1 MVAFVLLRGAA
12 PGAGVGTCVGAAVS
26 SVVRSGGARVAC
38 MRAKGTAPNSSRTFS
53 TYLSGEKPIVGIEN
67 YFLCKIL
74 SPSSPPP
81 LSVIRLQL
89 ALVGLV
95 TEGVA
100 CVGNCSL
107 ERIEFRHLLR
117 ASGCLTA
124 I

>member
-74 SPSSPPP
+74 SPSSPP

-95 TEGVA
+95 GVA
-100 CVGNCSL
+100 CSL
-107 ERIEFRHLLR
+107 ERMEFRYLLR